1 MPRMPQPAFT
11 VRPVNWQASREA
23 LRSVRRSVFIKEQK
37 VPAEL
42 EWDDADENAYHVLA
56 ATRDGRPIG
65 TGRLRLDC
73 YIGRMAVVKQWRGRG
88 VGSAILALLIDLAG
102 KEGCT
107 ELRLHSQ
114 THALEFYSRF
124 GFGPVG
130 ERFEEAGMPHQAM
143 LLRLPPAPR

>member
-88 VGSAILALLIDLAG
+88 VGSAILELLIDLAG

-143 LLRLPPAPR
+143 LLRLPPTPL